1 MIDQQI
7 NLYQERFHDKRLWF
21 SAAQSAAALLGLLAV
36 IGIASFLLQGQLNQA
51 ERRNQQVKAERDLVT
66 AELTTANLELRQ
78 LLEDTRLDQEIESTA
93 RQISARKKVLAF
105 VDANRFGS
113 GQGFSD
119 YLVALSKLHVDDI
132 WLSRIRFGE
141 NFIQIKG
148 SSLDAGQV
156 PGYFGSFSGE
166 TVFQGNRFDLFELK
180 RDPDSDWKVDFEI
193 ATRAVSGE

>member
-1 MIDQQI
+1 MIEQQI
-7 NLYQERFHDKRLWF
+7 NLYQERFHEKRLWL
-21 SAAQSAAALLGLLAV
+21 SAAQTATALVVLLAV
-36 IGIASFLLQGQLNQA
+36 IGSASFLMQGELQKA
-51 ERRNQQVKAERDLVT
+51 ERRNQQLKAERDRIT
-66 AELTTANLELRQ
+66 AALATANLELKQ
-78 LLEDTRLDQEIESTA
+78 LLEDTRLDQDIESAA

-119 YLVALSKLHVDDI
+119 YLIALSNLHVDNI

-141 NFIQIKG
+141 NFIQLQG

-156 PGYFGSFSGE
+156 PAYFDSFSDE

-180 RDPDSDWKVDFEI
+180 RDPDNDWKVDFEI
-193 ATRAVSGE
+193 ATSETAGG